1 ESSQCH
7 SECVTRALREWVGEN
22 VTGRSS
28 KPVTVAPNAFNGG
41 LLDDGDLQLGDI
53 YIINLQICDSNSTK
67 IMVARDEKDQSVER
81 KDICWKD
88 CKCLGVEAE
97 KDLGC
102 RFLLGHYEEGVLDG
116 LSFQLIIHNCPKS
129 ENLDID
135 FNLYGNGSNDHST
148 AFHSVLFE
156 KGTLSDGQEIAIKRL
171 SSGSSQGLLE
181 FKKDLILIAKL
192 QDTNLVRLLG
202 FCVQGEEKMLVYE
215 YMPNKSLDTF
225 IFDDSKMKLL
235 NWVKRFSIIEGITQ
249 GLFYLHKYSRLRI
262 IHRDLKL
269 SNILLDENMNPKISD
284 FGLAKIYT
292 KRMKLDQI
300 RNRLSAHSKYTPP
313 MNSCNGYT
321 SPEYAMEGIF
331 SEKSDVYTFG
341 VMVLKV
347 VSGQKNSSHFEF
359 DRPLNLAW
367 ELWKHGG
374 ALELMDPA
382 LSDSC
387 FKQYQVLR
395 CITLSLL
402 CVEDNPLDRPT
413 MSDVISVLNGEM
425 QLALPK
431 QPAFSTG
438 IR

>member
-1 ESSQCH
+1 MPSRRDRGESSQCH
-7 SECVTRALREWVGEN
+7 SECTTRALREWVGEN

-28 KPVTVAPNAFNGG
+28 KPVTVAPNASNGG
-41 LLDDGDLQLGDI
+41 LL
-53 YIINLQICDSNSTK
+53 
-67 IMVARDEKDQSVER
+67 
-81 KDICWKD
+81 DICWKD

-148 AFHSVLFE
+148 AFHS
-156 KGTLSDGQEIAIKRL
+156 GTLSDGQEVAIKRL

-181 FKKDLILIAKL
+181 LKKDLILIAKL
-192 QDTNLVRLLG
+192 QDTNHVRLLG

-235 NWVKRFSIIEGITQ
+235 NWDKRFSIIEEITQ
-249 GLFYLHKYSRLRI
+249 GLLYLHKYSRLRI

-300 RNRLSAHSKYTPP
+300 RNRLSAHSKYTLPVS
-313 MNSCNGYT
+313 MSCPTKEYGY
-321 SPEYAMEGIF
+321 
-331 SEKSDVYTFG
+331 
-341 VMVLKV
+341 
-347 VSGQKNSSHFEF
+347 
-359 DRPLNLAW
+359 
-367 ELWKHGG
+367 
-374 ALELMDPA
+374 
-382 LSDSC
+382 
-387 FKQYQVLR
+387 
-395 CITLSLL
+395 
-402 CVEDNPLDRPT
+402 
-413 MSDVISVLNGEM
+413 
-425 QLALPK
+425 
-431 QPAFSTG
+431 
-438 IR
+438 